1 MIDHG
6 AAVIG
11 VLAGVCYSLL
21 YLLMLSE
28 DYALTSSVAIAGAG
42 AIGCWIADALDRAGW
57 AVSLL
62 ARGATL
68 TALQTDGLI
77 VERGGETRRSRPRAG
92 SAAEL
97 GIHDYLFLTVKA
109 QVLPEL
115 APSLSPLIGPS
126 TVVISGT
133 NGIPWWFF
141 HDFGGTLANQPLRSV
156 DPHRSQD
163 RVFPRLRTLGSV
175 VHASARVLAPG
186 HVQVVAAERMLLG
199 EPGGE
204 LTTPL
209 EAMVAALRAGG
220 VNADMSRRIRH
231 DVWSKLWGNMNMNPL
246 SALTRSG
253 TAQMLGC
260 PEVRDL
266 CVRMMEEMQVCGK
279 ILELQ
284 MNMTPAER
292 IAVTQRLGDFTP
304 SMLADL
310 LAGRPLEL
318 DPQLGAVVEIAQH
331 LGVPAPFMRSI
342 LGLSRLISPA

>member
-1 MIDHG
+1 
-6 AAVIG
+6 V
-11 VLAGVCYSLL
+11 
-21 YLLMLSE
+21 
-28 DYALTSSVAIAGAG
+28 TSSVAIAGAG

-57 AVSLL
+57 SVSLM
-62 ARGATL
+62 ARGPTL
-68 TALQTDGLI
+68 AALQSEGLI
-77 VERGGETRRSRPRAG
+77 VDRAGETRHSRPRVG

-109 QVLPEL
+109 HALPDL
-115 APSLSPLIGPS
+115 APSLTPLIGPS

-141 HDFGGTLANQPLRSV
+141 HDFGGTLANRALRSV
-156 DPHRSQD
+156 DPDRSQD
-163 RVFPRLRTLGSV
+163 RAFPRGRILGSV
-175 VHASARVLAPG
+175 VHASARILAPG
-186 HVQVVAAERMLLG
+186 HAQVVAAERMLLG
-199 EPGGE
+199 EPAGE
-204 LTTPL
+204 PTVRLQAL
-209 EAMVAALRAGG
+209 VAALRAGG
-220 VNADMSRRIRH
+220 INADSSRHIRH

-253 TAQMLGC
+253 TAAMLGC

-266 CVRMMEEMQVCGK
+266 CVRMMEEMQSCGNL
-279 ILELQ
+279 LELQ
-284 MNMTPAER
+284 MSLTPAER

-331 LGVPAPFMRSI
+331 LGVAAPFMRSI
-342 LGLSRLISPA
+342 LGLTRLISPA